1 MAITDF
7 EQQQLDLMQR
17 RKRAQEGQTFN
28 PIEGQMVSGRYV
40 APHFTQIL
48 AESLRGYNSIQDEKK
63 FDQQLKDLRGKRQ
76 ETEARDM
83 SAFVDLLRPKPAV
96 ASTTTPTQMPSFDEA
111 DAQSMQ
117 GVQGYGATTGAQAA
131 TPGDPMSAYNFAAT
145 SQSPTLRKVGLEGTM
160 SLANEQA
167 KLQTAQT
174 LQQKYIDIL
183 RTSKTPQDALAAG
196 VPFETVKNFTESK
209 NLGRE
214 KVDYKDVGGKLVPV
228 TQYGETPTGVAALEK
243 TGNPFS
249 DLILNQNGQM
259 VPNKPLVGAKQSIAK
274 AGATNVDARTF
285 NNQETEQSK
294 TYGKTL
300 GEIRG
305 TITQAGF
312 DAPKQIAKLDR
323 MDALLQ
329 GVDGGAAAPTLAQ
342 VSSLANSFGIKLDKN
357 LGPKE
362 AAIALAV
369 NMASGM
375 RQPGTGPMTDKDFDN
390 FLKQVPDLSKSAEG
404 RKQIMATM
412 RASIQRDLEAAKFSR
427 EYAKR
432 NNGVIDDNF
441 FDAMADFYAKTP
453 VVNIPMPETNAR
465 GNQFRVV
472 R

>member
-1 MAITDF
+1 MQDF
-7 EQQQLDLMQR
+7 ELENQLAMQR
-17 RKRAQEGQTFN
+17 YQQA
-28 PIEGQMVSGRYV
+28 
-40 APHFTQIL
+40 L
-48 AESLRGYNSIQDEKK
+48 AEQNKPFVSPQGKMVGNIYVRSNPLEGLIQGLRMKQSKDELAASR
-63 FDQQLKDLRGKRQ
+63 QELKDLRGKRQ

-83 SAFVDLLRPKPAV
+83 SAFVSALRGTPAQ

-117 GVQGYGATTGAQAA
+117 GVQGYGATTGAQTA
-131 TPGDPMSAYNFAAT
+131 TPGDPMAAYSLAAA

-167 KLQTAQT
+167 KLQAAQT

-214 KVDYKDVGGKLVPV
+214 KVEFKDTGGKFVPV
-228 TQYGETPTGVAALEK
+228 TQYGEIPTGVAALDK

-274 AGATNVDARTF
+274 AGATTVDARNF
-285 NNQETEQSK
+285 NTQESEQSK
-294 TYGKTL
+294 SYGKTL
-300 GEIRG
+300 GDIRG
-305 TITQAGF
+305 KITQAGF
-312 DAPKQIAKLDR
+312 DAPKQLAKLDR
-323 MDALLQ
+323 METLLQ
-329 GVDGGAAAPTLAQ
+329 GIDGGAAAPTLAQ
-342 VSSLANSFGIKLDKN
+342 IASTANSFGIKLDKN

-369 NMASGM
+369 NMASGL
-375 RQPGTGPMTDKDFDN
+375 REPGTGPMTDKDFDN

-404 RKQIMATM
+404 RKAIMTTLRAAT
-412 RASIQRDLEAAKFSR
+412 QRDLQAAQFSR

-441 FDAMADFYAKTP
+441 FDAMANFYAQNP

>member
-1 MAITDF
+1 
-7 EQQQLDLMQR
+7 
-17 RKRAQEGQTFN
+17 
-28 PIEGQMVSGRYV
+28 
-40 APHFTQIL
+40 
-48 AESLRGYNSIQDEKK
+48 
-63 FDQQLKDLRGKRQ
+63 
-76 ETEARDM
+76 
-83 SAFVDLLRPKPAV
+83 
-96 ASTTTPTQMPSFDEA
+96 
-111 DAQSMQ
+111 MQ

-131 TPGDPMSAYNFAAT
+131 IPGDPMAAYSLAAA

-160 SLANEQA
+160 SLASEQA
-167 KLQTAQT
+167 KKQTAQAQ
-174 LQQKYIDIL
+174 QQKYIDIL
-183 RTSKTPQDALAAG
+183 RTAKTPQDALAAG

-209 NLGRE
+209 DLGRQ
-214 KVDYKDVGGKLVPV
+214 KVQYKDVGGKLVPV
-228 TQYGETPTGVAALEK
+228 TEYGDQPTNVQSIDK

-249 DLILNQNGQM
+249 DLVLSKNGAM
-259 VPNKPLVGAKQSIAK
+259 VPNAPLVNVKGQIAQKGAAK
-274 AGATNVDARTF
+274 VDARTF
-285 NNQETEQSK
+285 NTQESEQSK

-312 DAPKQIAKLDR
+312 DAPKQISKLDR

-404 RKQIMATM
+404 RKQIMTTM

-441 FDAMADFYAKTP
+441 FDAMASFYAQNP